1 MTQIMS
7 GSSSAD
13 EIAAADIEEEAES
26 EEPSST
32 EESPSESIPLDQIF
46 GILKNRRRR
55 HVLRYLYEAEEPVS
69 LSEVAEQIAAWEN
82 DKEVR
87 QISSSERKRVYV
99 GLYQCHL
106 PKMDG
111 AGVVS
116 FNKPRG
122 IIELGENAGALYTY
136 LDVDDKT
143 DESSWSEYS
152 MALSLGGAVVLA
164 SGLLLRPMTTV
175 PILDVAV
182 VLVVSAFLVYSL
194 ANFSRVRSD
203 ETDGEN

>member
-1 MTQIMS
+1 MS

>member
-7 GSSSAD
+7 ESSSD
-13 EIAAADIEEEAES
+13 DGIVAADMDEQDDKSES
-26 EEPSST
+26 PST
-32 EESPSESIPLDQIF
+32 EEPPVESIPLDQIF
-46 GILKNRRRR
+46 GILKNKRRR
-55 HVLRYLYEAEEPVS
+55 HVLRYLYETDGQVS

-122 IIELGENAGALYTY
+122 IIELGKNADALYTY
-136 LDVDDKT
+136 LDVNEGT
-143 DESSWSEYS
+143 DESSWHGYS
-152 MALSLGGAVVLA
+152 MALSVGGAVVLG
-164 SGLLLRPMTTV
+164 SGLLLRSAMAAPVMD
-175 PILDVAV
+175 IAV
-182 VLVVSAFLVYSL
+182 LLVVGACLLYSFV
-194 ANFSRVRSD
+194 NFNRTRTN
-203 ETDGEN
+203 ETAEEH